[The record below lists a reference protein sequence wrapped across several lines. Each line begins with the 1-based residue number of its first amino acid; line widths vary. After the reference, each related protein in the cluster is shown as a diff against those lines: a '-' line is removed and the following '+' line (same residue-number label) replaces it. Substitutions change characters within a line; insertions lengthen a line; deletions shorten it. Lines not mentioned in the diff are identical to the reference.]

1 MKRII
6 EFFKTGG
13 RNMAGFF
20 KSYKILVLKSKV
32 NTVLLAALAIAGVID
47 LFADIRGGLLFAVFV
62 LAVQMYFAAY
72 WKNEAKG
79 KGQ

>member
-1 MKRII
+1 MKTVI
-6 EFFKTGG
+6 EFFQNGVNNFK
-13 RNMAGFF
+13 GFF
-20 KSYKILVLKSKV
+20 KSYKTLVLKSKV
-32 NTVLLAALAIAGVID
+32 NTVLLVALTVAGIAELFTD
-47 LFADIRGGLLFAVFV
+47 LRGGLLFAVFV